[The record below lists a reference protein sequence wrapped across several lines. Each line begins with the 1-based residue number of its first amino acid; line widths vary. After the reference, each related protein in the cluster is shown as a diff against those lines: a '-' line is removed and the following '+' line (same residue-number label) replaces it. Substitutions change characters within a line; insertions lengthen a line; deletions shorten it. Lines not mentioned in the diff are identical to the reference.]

1 MALFHYEFY
10 SETLKKNTASYVVVP
25 EYQIR
30 KQYKKKLKVL
40 YLLHGLSDNYTK
52 WMRRTPIER
61 YAKDD
66 NWVVVMPDA
75 EKSYYTNDVY
85 GEQYWDYIS
94 KELPEIIKS
103 TFSFISE
110 QREDTYV
117 AGLSMGGYGSIKLA
131 LNAPDQFCA
140 AASFSGAL
148 NIKDEI
154 ENYPENSNVY
164 SRVFGSWENIKGTE
178 NDLFNSIQKLKEEN
192 EEIPRIYISCGTEDD
207 MYNQSQDFKNHLDQ
221 LEIPYTY
228 EEWEGK
234 HDWIFW
240 DESIKRAL
248 VWFLKS

>member
-1 MALFHYEFY
+1 M
-10 SETLKKNTASYVVVP
+10 
-25 EYQIR
+25 
-30 KQYKKKLKVL
+30 
-40 YLLHGLSDNYTK
+40 
-52 WMRRTPIER
+52 
-61 YAKDD
+61 
-66 NWVVVMPDA
+66 
-75 EKSYYTNDVY
+75 
-85 GEQYWDYIS
+85 
-94 KELPEIIKS
+94 
-103 TFSFISE
+103 
-110 QREDTYV
+110 
-117 AGLSMGGYGSIKLA
+117 
-131 LNAPDQFCA
+131 
-140 AASFSGAL
+140 
-148 NIKDEI
+148 
-154 ENYPENSNVY
+154 Y